1 MPYPKMRLYSSKLFG
16 NADGYRRAKPKPGG
30 RQRRSRGE
38 WGRWRPPGGTSP
50 AFLWLPTA
58 CGVRGGLR
66 GGQEPHRDFSG
77 FSGNAWCN
85 TKLGG
90 FLETR
95 TVAVE
100 RRQGTRALPP
110 AGYTHQ
116 RKRNLIQLK
125 KNKTFGTACAS
136 SGSYNGFCWKA
147 VLEATAV
154 LWFGIWRSGG
164 WGLFVGLF

>member
-1 MPYPKMRLYSSKLFG
+1 MGKVTPP
-16 NADGYRRAKPKPGG
+16 RRDEPGLSLAPHG
-30 RQRRSRGE
+30 GWGE
-38 WGRWRPPGGTSP
+38 GG
-50 AFLWLPTA
+50 AA
-58 CGVRGGLR
+58 R
-66 GGQEPHRDFSG
+66 GQEPHRDFSG

-116 RKRNLIQLK
+116 RKRNLIELK

-164 WGLFVGLF
+164 